1 MRRRTLMALA
11 TLVPALLL
19 AGPALAQGT
28 GVNLSWS
35 ALDPGDDWAATVI
48 RSVFPIDGSTG
59 TVSTGNAA
67 TVIGTLVRSLTGFVA
82 AIAMFYLV
90 YSMIMQIWRGAE
102 TSRLLTDGM
111 SGMAALRLGAAAIF
125 MFPLAN
131 GFSTGQAAVVQASMW
146 GIGMAK
152 TVYTSAVTAI
162 GADARV
168 IADPIVPGSRTIVAG
183 LIRNELCRALVNAA
197 ANNANLVPAPGPI
210 SSGGVGNV
218 PGFDTWAYRMSSGN
232 ETGAPVCGTVTLAKA
247 SGTNTVAGVDV
258 GMVDKQ
264 RQILTNVLTGT
275 IRPQVASVAQQF
287 YADRR
292 AADLQPLMSVLMS
305 ATSQYNSQLTT
316 AASSAMSSIRSA
328 LQNARGSGAT
338 PDATSIRLSALGW
351 SAAGAYYLEFSRLN
365 GATLSL
371 MSGVPRVERPSYL
384 GLGPALTADVAPL
397 SAAAEAFMERVSAYV
412 ATTDQANTPFG
423 GSGLFSGASP
433 AEDGAGMVERVF
445 RSLGLSERILAL
457 VTNYFVNPGT
467 SVWIDP
473 FGSLM
478 QLGHAMVATA
488 MGALGMA
495 GIGVGGSN
503 AVGTALGGVPVLG
516 GVLAAGFSG
525 LGKVLEFL
533 GPAIFALISGL
544 LIPGLT
550 IAYVL
555 PLIPFL
561 IWVAGVAGWLILVC
575 EAVIAVPL
583 WMLAHM
589 TMRGE
594 GLHGT
599 ATEGYSL
606 LFNVL
611 FRPVLML
618 LGLFLGYFI
627 FASMSWLLRLSF
639 GVAAG
644 FVLGNGWV
652 VTNVLG
658 VVVLLC
664 IFVLAHV
671 VLALMSFRMISL
683 VPHHIPRLIGFLP
696 ANRVDMDGFS
706 RDAALVGAAGALRRI
721 EGAATQAL
729 GKEPSGGAVTYPSHN
744 SPDQTRLSA
753 NPGDTMDSTLR
764 AATDISPSR
773 REG

>member
-1 MRRRTLMALA
+1 MRRPTLFLALA
-11 TLVPALLL
+11 TLAPVLLL

-35 ALDPGDDWAATVI
+35 ALDPGDDWAAIVI
-48 RSVFPIDGSTG
+48 RSVFPINGSAG

-90 YSMIMQIWRGAE
+90 YSMVMQIWRGAE

-111 SGMAALRLGAAAIF
+111 SGMMALRLGVAAIF

-131 GFSTGQAAVVQASMW
+131 GFSAGQAAVVQASMW

-183 LIRNELCRALVNAA
+183 LIRNEFCRALVNAA
-197 ANNANLVPAPGPI
+197 ANNPNLVPAPGAI
-210 SSGGVGNV
+210 ASSGVGSV
-218 PGFDTWAYRMSSGN
+218 PAFETWAYRLSSGN
-232 ETGAPVCGTVTLAKA
+232 ESGAPACGTVTLAQPA
-247 SGTNTVAGVDV
+247 STNTVAGVDV
-258 GMVDKQ
+258 GMVDQQ
-264 RQILTNVLTGT
+264 RRILNSVVTGS
-275 IRPQVASVAQQF
+275 IRPQVESAAQAF
-287 YADRR
+287 YATRQ
-292 AADLQPLMSVLMS
+292 ASALQPLLGVLTS
-305 ATSQYNSQLTT
+305 ATSQYNSQLTA
-316 AASSAMSSIRSA
+316 AASGAMSRIRGS
-328 LQNARGSGAT
+328 LQDARGSGAT
-338 PDATSIRLSALGW
+338 PDATAIRLSALGW

-433 AEDGAGMVERVF
+433 AEDGAGMMERVF
-445 RSLGLSERILAL
+445 RSLGLSERILGL
-457 VTNYFVNPGT
+457 VTNYFVTPGT
-467 SVWIDP
+467 LVWIDP

-478 QLGHAMVATA
+478 QLGHAMVAA
-488 MGALGMA
+488 GMGALGLA

-503 AVGTALGGVPVLG
+503 AVGTALGGVPLVG
-516 GVLAAGFSG
+516 GVLAASFSG
-525 LGKVLEFL
+525 LGKALEFL

-544 LIPGLT
+544 LLPGLT
-550 IAYVL
+550 IAFVL

-594 GLHGT
+594 GLHGR

-664 IFVLAHV
+664 VFVLAHV
-671 VLALMSFRMISL
+671 VLALLSFRMISL
-683 VPHHIPRLIGFLP
+683 VPHHVPRLIGFLP

-706 RDAALVGAAGALRRI
+706 RDAALVGAAGALQNI
-721 EGAATQAL
+721 DGAARRL
-729 GKEPSGGAVTYPSHN
+729 GGSARNSGDRTLAPTAIAGPQGRAASKE
-744 SPDQTRLSA
+744 
-753 NPGDTMDSTLR
+753 MDSTLR
-764 AATDISPSR
+764 ASTEISGAR
-773 REG
+773 DE

>member
-1 MRRRTLMALA
+1 MRRPTLPLALA
-11 TLVPALLL
+11 ALAPVLLL

-48 RSVFPIDGSTG
+48 RSVFPISGSTG

-90 YSMIMQIWRGAE
+90 YSMVMQIWRGAE

-111 SGMAALRLGAAAIF
+111 SGMVALRLGVAAIF
-125 MFPLAN
+125 MFPLSN
-131 GFSTGQAAVVQASMW
+131 GFSAGQAAVVQASMW

-183 LIRNELCRALVNAA
+183 LIRNEFCRALVNAA
-197 ANNANLVPAPGPI
+197 ANNPSLVPAPGAI

-218 PGFDTWAYRMSSGN
+218 PAFETWAYRLSSGN
-232 ETGAPVCGTVTLAKA
+232 ESGAPVCGTVTLAKQA
-247 SGTNTVAGVDV
+247 STNTVAGVDV
-258 GMVDKQ
+258 GMVDRQ
-264 RQILTNVLTGT
+264 RQILTSVLTSN
-275 IRPQVASVAQQF
+275 IRPQVESAAQSFYTTRQASA
-287 YADRR
+287 
-292 AADLQPLMSVLMS
+292 LQPLLGVLTS
-305 ATSQYNSQLTT
+305 ATSQYNSQLTA
-316 AASSAMSSIRSA
+316 AASAAMSSIRGS
-328 LQNARGSGAT
+328 LQDARGSGAT
-338 PDATSIRLSALGW
+338 PDATAIRLSALGW

-384 GLGPALTADVAPL
+384 GLGPALSADVAPL

-433 AEDGAGMVERVF
+433 AEDGAGMMERVF
-445 RSLGLSERILAL
+445 RSLGLSERILSL
-457 VTNYFVNPGT
+457 VTNYFVTPGT

-478 QLGHAMVATA
+478 QLGHAMVAA
-488 MGALGMA
+488 GMGALGLA

-503 AVGTALGGVPVLG
+503 AVGTALGGVPLVG
-516 GVLAAGFSG
+516 GVLAASFSG
-525 LGKVLEFL
+525 LGKALEFL

-544 LIPGLT
+544 LLPGLT
-550 IAYVL
+550 IAFVL

-594 GLHGT
+594 GLHGR

-644 FVLGNGWV
+644 FVLGNGWI

-664 IFVLAHV
+664 VFVLAHF
-671 VLALMSFRMISL
+671 VLALLSFRMISL
-683 VPHHIPRLIGFLP
+683 VPHHVPRLIGFLP

-706 RDAALVGAAGALRRI
+706 RDAALVGAAGALKKV
-721 EGAATQAL
+721 EHAVGAKAASGEHLRL
-729 GKEPSGGAVTYPSHN
+729 GKTGQSSSASRTTS
-744 SPDQTRLSA
+744 DQ
-753 NPGDTMDSTLR
+753 MDSTLR
-764 AATDISPSR
+764 ATTDTSSSSR
-773 REG
+773 ES